1 MGGAGTLTNSLK
13 SIRIGGTVAMIGILA
28 GQTSEVNMG
37 FVLMTNSRIQ
47 GITVGSREMHMAM
60 YRAMEAH
67 DIHPVISDSFNL
79 DEIGDALA
87 HMQAGKHFGKVVLE
101 I

>member
-1 MGGAGTLTNSLK
+1 MK

-60 YRAMEAH
+60 YKAMEAH
-67 DIHPVISDSFNL
+67 QIKPVISDSFAL
-79 DEIGDALA
+79 ADIRDALGVDHEA
-87 HMQAGKHFGKVVLE
+87 LDRQTGD
-101 I
+101 